1 MKTTAIVFPSL
12 VVPRRALA
20 SIRYLDLDALR
31 ATTALRRRGENVIA
45 LDALA
50 SPGTSVSAVDAER
63 VRVGIDDAAL
73 AARLPAG
80 VTQVFVATP
89 APTAETLDALIE
101 ALSLAAPSA
110 AIVRGLPAFDPGDA
124 PAWDALDLDVRAA
137 AQEVMHDGEVWR
149 PSALPVEGLGASGW
163 SADTLDLELANARAH
178 GATSIVLASPTSA
191 LDAAAVDEAITRV
204 HAHGFELA
212 SIDGL
217 RADAV
222 TDASLARLAE
232 RGAPLAVRVTASDD
246 AALGRLVERASERG
260 VPLVLTDDVGGPGQS
275 LEEVNRRLDRVVRA
289 VDLHG
294 LPTRVRALPGGADV
308 EQFLWTF
315 DARLG
320 AGAGPKKV
328 IMNVTYRCNNRC
340 TFCATGTRTQLDG
353 NHDRQRELLAK
364 YRALGVRLLDLDGG
378 EPTLNARLF
387 ELVGHARRLGYEK
400 VNVTTNARMASYRE
414 YAAKLVRCGVTSVLV
429 SIHGPDAQT
438 HAQNVGVAEAFEQT
452 CEGARNL
459 VAEAPPGVELG
470 ANITLT
476 KSNHKKLRQVAELVV
491 SLGLG
496 WFNLQFLTPF
506 GRATSSVAP
515 DTAVAAAEAMRVIDE
530 FRDRL
535 KFQVINL
542 PFCFMPGYEQYLLG
556 DLLKLE
562 RHMLFVNNDE
572 VNLFEYLRE
581 RRTKKP
587 VCETCPRA
595 VFCGGFY
602 ELDDVPE
609 PTWLVSPE
617 DLVRPIRREVPGAG
631 PVT

>member
-1 MKTTAIVFPSL
+1 MATLAIVFPSL
-12 VVPRRALA
+12 IVPRRALA
-20 SIRYLDLDALR
+20 WARYEDVAALR
-31 ATTALRRRGENVIA
+31 AAGALRARGDDVIV

-50 SPGTSVSAVDAER
+50 SFGARVTDAGGGEI
-63 VRVGIDDAAL
+63 RVGVSDDAL

-80 VTQVFVATP
+80 VDEIFVAP
-89 APTAETLDALIE
+89 HPLARQTLDALVD
-101 ALSLAAPSA
+101 ALSAAAPA
-110 AIVRGLPAFDPGDA
+110 ARITRGLPPHDPHTP
-124 PAWDALDLDVRAA
+124 PAWEALDLAARAA
-137 AQEVMHDGEVWR
+137 AQAALHDGDAWS
-149 PSALPVEGLGASGW
+149 PAALPIDARDAGGW
-163 SADTLDLELANARAH
+163 SSGELDRELGRAASL
-178 GATSIVLASPTSA
+178 GATSVVITSPTA
-191 LDAAAVDEAITRV
+191 TLGAAAVEDAIARCHARGFDFATRDGVDAGAVSDESLRRLALREQHLAITATSDV
-204 HAHGFELA
+204 DALA
-212 SIDGL
+212 G
-217 RADAV
+217 
-222 TDASLARLAE
+222 
-232 RGAPLAVRVTASDD
+232 
-246 AALGRLVERASERG
+246 LVERAG
-260 VPLVLTDDVGGPGQS
+260 AVPLIVVADVGGPDQR
-275 LEEVNRRLDRVVRA
+275 EADVNRALERLVAA
-289 VDLHG
+289 VDRHG
-294 LPTRVRALPGGADV
+294 LSARARALPGGVDV
-308 EQFLWTF
+308 GEFLWTL

-320 AGAGPKKV
+320 AGAGPKKI

-364 YRALGVRLLDLDGG
+364 YRALGVKLLDLDGG
-378 EPTLNARLF
+378 EPTLNPRLF

-400 VNVTTNARMASYRE
+400 VNVTTNARMASYRD
-414 YAAKLVRCGVTSVLV
+414 YAHKLTRCGVTSVLV
-429 SIHGPDAQT
+429 SLHGPDAQT
-438 HAQNVGVAEAFEQT
+438 HAQNVGVAEAFDQT
-452 CEGARNL
+452 CLGARNL
-459 VAEAPPGVELG
+459 VAEAPPSVELG

-476 KSNHKKLRQVAELVV
+476 KSNHKKLRQVAELVC

-515 DTAVAAAEAMRVIDE
+515 DTAEAAKEAMRVIDE

-542 PFCFMPGYEQYLLG
+542 PFCFMPGYEEFLLG

-587 VCETCPRA
+587 VCEACPRA

-617 DLVRPIRREVPGAG
+617 DLVRPIRRELPGPGA
-631 PVT
+631 PAT